1 MNPSECLCVAL
12 CVYLGCSQA
21 KTCPVSGHTQERD
34 AIAGRLDEWVARHG
48 ATETNVTALVPRKE
62 GGCGCSATTG
72 RTRDGGHLPLLVAS
86 TIGRTERGGR
96 RRAKGGIRRSIP
108 SSPSVRSAGAHAHRR
123 KPGAMFNQRS

>member
-48 ATETNVTALVPRKE
+48 ATETNVTAPVPRK
-62 GGCGCSATTG
+62 GG
-72 RTRDGGHLPLLVAS
+72 GGVLGDHGEN
-86 TIGRTERGGR
+86 T
-96 RRAKGGIRRSIP
+96 
-108 SSPSVRSAGAHAHRR
+108 
-123 KPGAMFNQRS
+123 